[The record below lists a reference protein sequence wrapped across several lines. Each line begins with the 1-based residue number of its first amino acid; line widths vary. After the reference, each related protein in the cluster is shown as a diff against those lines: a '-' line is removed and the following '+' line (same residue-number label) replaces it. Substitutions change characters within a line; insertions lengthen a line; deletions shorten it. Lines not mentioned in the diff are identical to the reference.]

1 MAVEDEI
8 GIGNVEAVEMAVLER
23 VHPAAIGSDLDGG
36 YGTEQTPGDLDTIAA
51 LQKLDGLLRDKGY
64 STEDVEGIFHNNWL
78 RFFREVWS

>member
-1 MAVEDEI
+1 MDQELNDARRVLRLDSAQ
-8 GIGNVEAVEMAVLER
+8 NVR
-23 VHPAAIGSDLDGG
+23 DLGG
-36 YGTEQTPGDLDTIAA
+36 YGTEQTPGDLDTIAD